1 MKIQKIF
8 GALILMAL
16 AMGFAACSDDD
27 DDDLPL
33 LETIDGYGEGDVYFS
48 DDLESTIDVSK
59 SESSYTVQL
68 LRVDTSS
75 SLTVP
80 LDVEQEES
88 TIFTVPS
95 SVTFAEGSS
104 TADIVLTYDPDDV
117 VYGTYETITISIG
130 DESLTSAYAAS
141 SYTFE
146 IGATEWVSLGTG
158 QYREDLISTFWSVD
172 NLVYEVE
179 IEYSVLTDGLYRL
192 VYPYGEAYPYNEEY
206 EDGTADWDLT
216 TTYYMTIDASDP
228 DYVWVYESYQGIDW
242 GYGNILIMSYVAY
255 YINYGGYELEYL
267 KSAIPSYFGTLEDGI
282 ITMPT
287 NSMLINMSE
296 YSSSIY
302 YSNTNGM
309 FAVALPG
316 YSIGTYEVDFTKNG
330 TYVSSDGTEYI
341 VGQFTFSEDIA
352 SIRYAVTTDA
362 DEVDAIYEGISD
374 GTGEYA
380 ELDDDSEEV
389 QIEATDGTATYYI
402 VIVGYDSSGSEKYSA
417 VETLKYT
424 SVLAAAETWTEIAY
438 GIYDY
443 EAYDM
448 YGYGGMTSGS
458 AEASLYQSDSDASRY
473 AVSPWWAADEG
484 LVFTLNSDYSVT
496 VEETWTGYEYGSY
509 GELYASG
516 LNAYFGSGYSDGYYD
531 SDSDTFM
538 FYLVYYVSA
547 GWFTAIGES
556 FTPVEWYSAKDRQ
569 ARTRTF
575 GSTTVQEGYYPSEQ
589 VQATKKLHPTLVNKP
604 WIPTFSPALK

>member
-27 DDDLPL
+27 DNELPL
-33 LETIDGYGEGDVYFS
+33 LEAVESSGEGDVYFS

-75 SLTVP
+75 SLTVA
-80 LDVEQEES
+80 LDVEQEEG
-88 TIFTVPS
+88 TIYSVPT
-95 SVTFAEGSS
+95 SVTFDEGST
-104 TADIVLTYDPDDV
+104 TADIVITYDPDDV
-117 VYGTYETITISIG
+117 VYGTYETITISIA

-192 VYPYGEAYPYNEEY
+192 VYPYGEAYPYNETY

-255 YINYGGYELEYL
+255 YINYGGYELDYL

-296 YSSSIY
+296 YSSGIY

-316 YSIGTYEVDFTKNG
+316 YSIGTYEVDFTQNG
-330 TYVSSDGTEYI
+330 TYVDTSGTEYI
-341 VGQFTFSEDIA
+341 VGQFTFSDDIA

-362 DEVDAIYEGISD
+362 DATDDLLEAISD
-374 GTGEYA
+374 GTGEYE

-402 VIVGYDSSGSEKYSA
+402 VVVGYDSSGNEKLND
-417 VETLKYT
+417 VITLKYT
-424 SVLAAAETWTEIAY
+424 SVVAAAETYTVIAY
-438 GIYDY
+438 GLYNYEWYDL
-443 EAYDM
+443 
-448 YGYGGMTSGS
+448 YGYGAWQDWGTI
-458 AEASLYQSDSDASRY
+458 EAYLYQSDSDASKY
-473 AVSPWWAADEG
+473 VIQPWNYSDNG
-484 LVFTLNSDYSVT
+484 LEFVLNSDYT
-496 VEETWTGYEYGSY
+496 ITIEGTATGETSSTYGDFYGSDMVT
-509 GELYASG
+509 L
-516 LNAYFGSGYSDGYYD
+516 FGDGYPESFYD
-531 SDSDTFM
+531 PESETFY
-538 FYLVYYVSA
+538 FYIVYHNWYY
-547 GWFTAIGES
+547 WFTAMGES
-556 FTPVEWYSAKDRQ
+556 FTVMEWTGASARKAPAYTAPD
-569 ARTRTF
+569 A
-575 GSTTVQEGYYPSEQ
+575 SEGYHMLEREQ
-589 VQATKKLHPTLVNKP
+589 RSVDQKARPFFRPADKGVASPKL
-604 WIPTFSPALK
+604 